1 MCNQIVPGHRMRSIL
16 AGLLTAL
23 ALTGCS
29 ILTATRPSVEVDS
42 VELRAVGLLDQVLA
56 VSLCVTNPNDTTLS
70 FQRIHVAFDVNGAPL
85 VDGQTASAVTLPP
98 HASVPVPFVVATT
111 LANLGP
117 QLLGV
122 LRNGAVDY
130 RVRGSVQLAGPLALT
145 LPFSRSGRLDL
156 LSGGP
161 QVLADAVAA
170 TGTRCAAM
178 TPL

>member
-1 MCNQIVPGHRMRSIL
+1 MMRSIL
-16 AGLLTAL
+16 AVCLTAVAL
-23 ALTGCS
+23 AGCAV
-29 ILTATRPSVEVDS
+29 LTATPPSVEVTS

-56 VSLCVTNPNDTTLS
+56 VSVCVTNPNDTALG
-70 FQRIHVAFDVNGAPL
+70 FQRIHVVFDVNGASL
-85 VDGQTASAVTLPP
+85 ADGQAESAVTLPP

-111 LANLGP
+111 LANFGP

-130 RVRGSVQLAGPLALT
+130 RMRGSVQLAGPLALT

-156 LSGGP
+156 LSGGQ
-161 QVLADAVAA
+161 QVLADAVAS
-170 TGTRCAAM
+170 TGTPCAAM

>member
-1 MCNQIVPGHRMRSIL
+1 MRSNL
-16 AGLLTAL
+16 AGLLVASTL
-23 ALTGCS
+23 VGCAV
-29 ILTATRPSVEVDS
+29 LTATPPSVEVAS

-56 VSLCVTNPNDTTLS
+56 VSLCVTNPNDTALG

-85 VDGQTASAVTLPP
+85 ADGQTESAVTLPP

-130 RVRGSVQLAGPLALT
+130 RMRGSVQLAGPLALT

-156 LSGGP
+156 LSSGQ
-161 QVLADAVAA
+161 QVLADAVAQ
-170 TGTRCAAM
+170 TGTRCITA
-178 TPL
+178 PP